1 MLLGQAVVWAVAG
14 APRAPLAFVASTVP
28 PRFATPARSTRSQA
42 PSSSRG
48 GLRLRMAEGAAASDS
63 RSDEGF
69 QAYIQAAPQRLMSHL
84 RNWSSHDEDG
94 RVKTKKFV
102 IELEQLQ
109 VAARE
114 SFFVYVDWSCSLPA
128 RSHPAHLPQNFP
140 YDVDFFNWAVNGSWD
155 LQYSSSRL
163 GVPDPNLRVR
173 NIQAGEPACVRARV
187 RACVRA
193 CMRSL
198 ICSHSHSN

>member
-1 MLLGQAVVWAVAG
+1 MARAAACAAAVAMLLGQEAVRAVAG
-14 APRAPLAFVASTVP
+14 TPRTPWAFVASTVT
-28 PRFATPARSTRSQA
+28 PRFAPPARSTRSQA
-42 PSSSRG
+42 PFSSRG

-114 SFFVYVDWSCSLPA
+114 SMCVYVDWSCSLPA
-128 RSHPAHLPQNFP
+128 RSRPAPLPQNFP

-163 GVPDPNLRVR
+163 GVPDPNLRLR
-173 NIQAGEPACVRARV
+173 NIQAGEPACM
-187 RACVRA
+187 RACKRA
-193 CMRSL
+193 SL
-198 ICSHSHSN
+198 R